1 MPDLSQAALD
11 ALEAIDH
18 PRASKIA
25 AEIRQKCPSEPISRT
40 GFFLNQRVIMILIRF
55 ARAVLALAI
64 AAAATPLGRL
74 DAATNQVIEMPNG
87 LKYTDTK
94 TGDGATARAGNKV
107 SVHYTGWLYN
117 NGTKGA
123 KFDSSVDRGQPFQF
137 TLGAHQVIAGW
148 DEGVAGMKVGGKRTL
163 IIPPELG
170 YGARG
175 AGGVIPA
182 NATLMFDV
190 ELLGVQ

>member
-1 MPDLSQAALD
+1 
-11 ALEAIDH
+11 
-18 PRASKIA
+18 
-25 AEIRQKCPSEPISRT
+25 
-40 GFFLNQRVIMILIRF
+40 MILIRF
-55 ARAVLALAI
+55 ACAVLALAI
-64 AAAATPLGRL
+64 AAAVPPLGRV

-94 TGDGATARAGNKV
+94 TGDGAAARAGNKV

>member
-1 MPDLSQAALD
+1 MIS
-11 ALEAIDH
+11 
-18 PRASKIA
+18 
-25 AEIRQKCPSEPISRT
+25 IRP
-40 GFFLNQRVIMILIRF
+40 V
-55 ARAVLALAI
+55 AAVLALATVAALAPLSRP
-64 AAAATPLGRL
+64 AAAA
-74 DAATNQVIEMPNG
+74 NEVIEMPNG

-94 TGDGATARAGNKV
+94 IGAGAEATAGKKV

-123 KFDSSVDRGQPFQF
+123 KFDSSLDRGQPFQF

-175 AGGVIPA
+175 AGGVIPP
-182 NATLMFDV
+182 NSTLMFDV
-190 ELLGVQ
+190 EVVGVQ

>member
-1 MPDLSQAALD
+1 
-11 ALEAIDH
+11 
-18 PRASKIA
+18 
-25 AEIRQKCPSEPISRT
+25 
-40 GFFLNQRVIMILIRF
+40 MILIRF
-55 ARAVLALAI
+55 ACAVLALAI
-64 AAAATPLGRL
+64 AAAVPPLGRV

-94 TGDGATARAGNKV
+94 TGDGATATSGNKV

-117 NGTKGA
+117 NGAKGA

-175 AGGVIPA
+175 AGGVIPP

>member
-1 MPDLSQAALD
+1 M
-11 ALEAIDH
+11 
-18 PRASKIA
+18 
-25 AEIRQKCPSEPISRT
+25 
-40 GFFLNQRVIMILIRF
+40 VVIRF
-55 ARAVLALAI
+55 ACAVLALAL
-64 AAAATPLGRL
+64 AAVVTPVGRAV
-74 DAATNQVIEMPNG
+74 AATNQVIEMPNG

-94 TGDGATARAGNKV
+94 TGDGATATSGNKV

-117 NGTKGA
+117 NGAKGA

-175 AGGVIPA
+175 AGGVIPP